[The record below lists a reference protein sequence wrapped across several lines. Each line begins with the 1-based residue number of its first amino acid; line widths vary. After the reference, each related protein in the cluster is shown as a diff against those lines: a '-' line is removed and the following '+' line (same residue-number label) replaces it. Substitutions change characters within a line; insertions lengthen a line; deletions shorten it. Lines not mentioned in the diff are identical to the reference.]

1 MVLKA
6 LTVSYVNFLTGLC
19 PVAQRVINQ
28 GVQPSRSHNKEWHA
42 KNCAQ
47 NWWAWLQ
54 AGQREYGRKSK
65 LTLLVILGGREH
77 KFCGIKDL
85 RILEIEHKNSDGSG
99 DRKQFRN
106 STQ

>member
-1 MVLKA
+1 M
-6 LTVSYVNFLTGLC
+6 
-19 PVAQRVINQ
+19 
-28 GVQPSRSHNKEWHA
+28 
-42 KNCAQ
+42 
-47 NWWAWLQ
+47 
-54 AGQREYGRKSK
+54 
-65 LTLLVILGGREH
+65 VILGGREH